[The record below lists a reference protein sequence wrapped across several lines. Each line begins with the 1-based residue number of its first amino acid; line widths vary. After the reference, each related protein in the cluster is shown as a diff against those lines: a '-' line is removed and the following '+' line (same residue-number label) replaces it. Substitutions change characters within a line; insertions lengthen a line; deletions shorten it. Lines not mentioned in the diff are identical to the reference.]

1 MKINYLFGT
10 LALSVVVVICAF
22 AGNSTSKTDFD
33 LAKQEIMLR
42 EIGHELLLQAGD
54 STSRI
59 LPVKK
64 IAANEYQ
71 LQFENPF
78 TFDPDSLVNIVKR
91 SLASGHVTTDY
102 IVNVLNCSNTA
113 VVFGYAIL
121 NTEKNNIIPCSGR
134 KQPESCYVINLKFQ
148 DAGIATAKTG
158 YMIGG
163 AFLLAL
169 TGLLFFRK
177 IRAGKKEIAAADLPT
192 EPAAAADTTI
202 QIGNT
207 VFNAAKRTLVSNDLV
222 VELTAKENKLLLMF
236 AQAPNL
242 VIDRSRLQKEIWE
255 DEGVIVGRS
264 LDMFISKL
272 RKKLEHDPAVKLVNI
287 HGKGYKLEVI
297 TASSI

>member
-10 LALSVVVVICAF
+10 LALSVVVVVCAF

-33 LAKQEIMLR
+33 LAKQEIVLR
-42 EIGHELLLQAGD
+42 KIGHEILLHAGD

-59 LPVKK
+59 PPVKK

-78 TFDPDSLVNIVKR
+78 TFEPDSLVSIVKR
-91 SLASGHVTTDY
+91 SLSSGNITTDY
-102 IVNVLNCSNTA
+102 IVNVLNCSNTT

-121 NTEKNNIIPCSGR
+121 STEKNDIIPCSGR
-134 KQPESCYVINLKFQ
+134 AQSKSCYLINLKFQ
-148 DAGIATAKTG
+148 EAGITAGQKG
-158 YMIGG
+158 LLMGG
-163 AFLLAL
+163 LLFLAL
-169 TGLLFFRK
+169 TSLLFFRK
-177 IRAGKKEIAAADLPT
+177 IRSRKKEITVADLPT
-192 EPAAAADTTI
+192 EPAVIADTAI

-207 VFNAAKRTLVSNDLV
+207 VFDATKRSLVSNSVL

-236 AQAPNL
+236 AQALNQ

-287 HGKGYKLEVI
+287 HGKGYKLEVV
-297 TASSI
+297 TASSM